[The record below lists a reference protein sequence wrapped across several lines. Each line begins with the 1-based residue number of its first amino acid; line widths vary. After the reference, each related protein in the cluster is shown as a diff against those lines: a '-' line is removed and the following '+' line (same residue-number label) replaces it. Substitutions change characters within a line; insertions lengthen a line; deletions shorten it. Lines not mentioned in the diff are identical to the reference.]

1 MISGCDSGFG
11 QQLALRLNA
20 MGVLVYAGVLDD
32 NSEGAKM
39 LKALNCPKMKVVPFD
54 VTSDT
59 DVCRAATFVNTDLG
73 ERSECKL
80 RFFGNAAKLTLA
92 TKNCR
97 RL

>member
-54 VTSDT
+54 VTSDS

-73 ERSECKL
+73 ERSE
-80 RFFGNAAKLTLA
+80 REIVFFWECFQLTLA
-92 TKNCR
+92 SKSCR